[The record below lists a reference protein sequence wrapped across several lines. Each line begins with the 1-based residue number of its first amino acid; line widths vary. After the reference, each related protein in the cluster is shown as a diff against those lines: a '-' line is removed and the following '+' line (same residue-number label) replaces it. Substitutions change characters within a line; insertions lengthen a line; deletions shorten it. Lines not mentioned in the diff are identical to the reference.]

1 MNNCSKRTLCSWFMF
16 SVKCIGD
23 KLFCSEAFWDEDRDL
38 FDFLPIEYLERLRGG
53 VKFLIIFYFDP
64 IYFPSLE
71 YLSPVSVSS
80 DLLTSSI
87 KFANLRCL
95 LEPRENLLLWVFWTL
110 DFDFLLKKSLSIL
123 YFSGV
128 QQIHSFSASLTNSCM
143 SGSKALASS

>member
-1 MNNCSKRTLCSWFMF
+1 MF

-53 VKFLIIFYFDP
+53 VKILIIFCFDS
-64 IYFPSLE
+64 IYFPSFE
-71 YLSPVSVSS
+71 YLSPVSVFSS
-80 DLLTSSI
+80 DLLTSSM
-87 KFANLRCL
+87 KLAHLMCL
-95 LEPRENLLLWVFWTL
+95 LELCENLLLKVFWTL

-128 QQIHSFSASLTNSCM
+128 QQIHSSSAS
-143 SGSKALASS
+143 